1 MSQFRRNKTAF
12 LSEWCKEIDENNRMG
27 NTRDVFKKIRDIKRT
42 FHVKTGTI
50 KNKNDKN
57 LTEAEEINK
66 RWQEYTVELYKKGLI
81 DQGNHDD
88 MVTYLELDILECE
101 VKWTL
106 GSISTNKASGG
117 DGIPAELFQILK
129 DDAGEVLHSIC
140 QQI

>member
-27 NTRDVFKKIRDIKRT
+27 NTRDVFKKIRDIKRI

-66 RWQEYTVELYKKGLI
+66 RWKEYTVELYKKGLI

-106 GSISTNKASGG
+106 GSISTNKAR
-117 DGIPAELFQILK
+117 EVMEFQLSYFK
-129 DDAGEVLHSIC
+129 S
-140 QQI
+140 